1 MRPGF
6 GREQRWPLLIAVV
19 LAALLVPAPLAIAEP
34 TAPLRPAYPYAS
46 PVGLDASPSAGGAD
60 TVVATWQSRGT
71 AVRYQVR
78 WVNGRTGE
86 AVSRIVNVPA
96 TTIGGLWPNTRY
108 YLRVRVVTA
117 SGKAASDWSPVVHTR
132 TELPDDPD
140 ASRLRVATFNI
151 HNLKTTG
158 GVKSW
163 KVRRKLVAQT
173 IRGEHLDLVGLQ
185 EAEAKKTSS
194 GVAQYRDVLN
204 QLGPSWRATNAT
216 NTAGTRIIYNSDTLT
231 VTQQGTA
238 RLSGSSNPKRF
249 ATWAIF
255 TQLSSGR
262 SFFFVNTHLIQE
274 PGGAVK
280 SSGTCSGSANKAYKI
295 RKSQASQ
302 VVAVIRAHSRN
313 LPVVLTGDM
322 NSHKFAC
329 PNNGPY
335 QVYRS
340 AGLVDPIGNP
350 DRSRSP
356 VGASTELRIHT
367 QYDTSNH
374 YKSAPKSHGWVN
386 GSNVDYVWVSKSVT
400 TLVYETVVNLNAAG
414 RFVGPP
420 PSDHNMIRATVL
432 IPAS

>member
-1 MRPGF
+1 MP
-6 GREQRWPLLIAVV
+6 LIAVLAV
-19 LAALLVPAPLAIAEP
+19 LLLRPTVAQAQPAGPA
-34 TAPLRPAYPYAS
+34 RPAYPYSSPTQVHVAAS
-46 PVGLDASPSAGGAD
+46 TGGAD
-60 TVVATWQSRGT
+60 VLVASWQSRGP
-71 AVRYQVR
+71 AVHYEVRYL
-78 WVNGRTGE
+78 NGRTGAAE
-86 AVSRIVNVPA
+86 SRIVDAPA

-117 SGKAASDWSPVVHTR
+117 SGKAASDWSSVVDAR
-132 TELPDDPD
+132 TALPDDPQ
-140 ASRLRVATFNI
+140 AVRLRAATFNI

-158 GVKSW
+158 GVKPWS
-163 KVRRKLVAQT
+163 VRRKLVART
-173 IRGEHLDLVGLQ
+173 IRAERLDVVGLQ
-185 EAEAKKTSS
+185 EAEAKKSA
-194 GVAQYRDVLN
+194 GVAQYRDLMRL
-204 QLGPSWRATNAT
+204 LGTSWRATNAA

-231 VTQQGTA
+231 MKSQGTS
-238 RLSGSSNPKRF
+238 RLSGDGNPKRF
-249 ATWAIF
+249 VVWAVF
-255 TQLSSGR
+255 TQRSNGR

-280 SSGTCSGSANKAYKI
+280 SSGKCSGKANKAYTI
-295 RKSQASQ
+295 RKRQASQ
-302 VVAVIRAHSRN
+302 VVAAIRAHAGG

-335 QVYRS
+335 QVYRA

-356 VGASTELRIHT
+356 VDVSTELRIHT

-400 TLVYETVVNLNAAG
+400 TLVYETVVNLNSAG

-420 PSDHNMIRATVL
+420 PSDHNMIRVTVL

>member
-1 MRPGF
+1 MR
-6 GREQRWPLLIAVV
+6 RELWRRLLRWTLLIA
-19 LAALLVPAPLAIAEP
+19 ALGLVPLASSPAQAQP
-34 TAPLRPAYPYAS
+34 TGPSRPTYPYRS
-46 PVGLDASPSAGGAD
+46 PAQLRVSASAGGAD
-60 TVVATWQSRGT
+60 VLVASWQSRGP

-78 WVNGRTGE
+78 FINGRTGASE
-86 AVSRIVNVPA
+86 SRIIDTPA

-117 SGKAASDWSPVVHTR
+117 SGKAASDWSPVVDAR
-132 TELPDDPD
+132 TALPDD
-140 ASRLRVATFNI
+140 AQAVRLRAATFNI

-158 GVKSW
+158 GVKPWS
-163 KVRRKLVAQT
+163 VRRKIVART
-173 IRGEHLDLVGLQ
+173 ISEHKLDVVGLQ
-185 EAEAKKTSS
+185 EAEQKKSA
-194 GVAQYRDVLN
+194 GVAQYRDVMRL
-204 QLGPSWRATNAT
+204 LGKSWRATNAA
-216 NTAGTRIIYNSDTLT
+216 NTAGTRIIYNAEVLTLNR
-231 VTQQGTA
+231 QGTS
-238 RLSGSSNPKRF
+238 RLSGDGNPKRYVV
-249 ATWAIF
+249 WAVF
-255 TQLSSGR
+255 TQRANGR

-280 SSGTCSGSANKAYKI
+280 SSGKCSGSANKTYAI
-295 RKSQASQ
+295 RKRQASQ
-302 VVAVIRAHSRN
+302 VVAAIRAHAGS

-335 QVYRS
+335 QVYRA

-356 VGASTELRIHT
+356 IGASTELRIHT

-400 TLVYETVVNLNAAG
+400 TLVYETVVDLTSSG
-414 RFVGPP
+414 RFDGPP
-420 PSDHNMIRATVL
+420 PSDHNMIRVTVL
-432 IPAS
+432 IPSS